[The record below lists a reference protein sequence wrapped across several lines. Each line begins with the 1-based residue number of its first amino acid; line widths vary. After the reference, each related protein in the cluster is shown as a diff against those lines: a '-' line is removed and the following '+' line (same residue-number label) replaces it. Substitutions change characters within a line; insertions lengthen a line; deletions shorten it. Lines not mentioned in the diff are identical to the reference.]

1 MHVSLQEDSNEQAA
15 LQAAEIKTKQENE
28 EQCPAKTKDET
39 KADASNNLGTE
50 SLSDNI
56 SSQFN
61 QAFSTK
67 LYTSVFSIF
76 EMPPEI
82 LQHIYSENFMKA
94 LITNSLCEE
103 AEFNIQKQEGCET
116 YFFEG
121 YPSGNYIK

>member
-1 MHVSLQEDSNEQAA
+1 MHVSPQEDSNEQAA

-28 EQCPAKTKDET
+28 EQCPEKVNGET
-39 KADASNNLGTE
+39 NLGGSHNTE
-50 SLSDNI
+50 SASDNI
-56 SSQFN
+56 STQFN

-82 LQHIYSENFMKA
+82 LQHIYPENFMKA

>member
-1 MHVSLQEDSNEQAA
+1 M
-15 LQAAEIKTKQENE
+15 
-28 EQCPAKTKDET
+28 T
-39 KADASNNLGTE
+39 KANASSNLGTE
-50 SLSDNI
+50 SVSDNI

-103 AEFNIQKQEGCET
+103 AEFNI
-116 YFFEG
+116 
-121 YPSGNYIK
+121 